1 MVKRLPLSGAPPPAN
16 TQWDPARCKR
26 VIRPLLVK
34 LNALREEVKRSEARA
49 RRPRRTLS
57 PDSGDNYGG
66 GKFGSKKSR
75 KPMRTYGA
83 SKTIPGKN
91 AVRASS
97 ASSASVMVVSRGTKN
112 MDYASFSFHDRTD
125 DPFPLHWSAN
135 TDCIAKGMVPASQNL
150 SARIV
155 KPIAFTDEA
164 NTRIHQHQEAVY
176 SALDKFL
183 FATSPPHKE
192 LAIPTLASMASRQVA
207 YCILAVGDDGMDW
220 YDYAKGYGRSGEYLR
235 EVARWHGIELLK
247 DALAVRAMDPVDGGG
262 AGAIGSCIGL
272 CRKHGAERE
281 AEALLETLLFF
292 NPVFYTAK
300 TNPAFETMRS
310 YFSISP
316 GGFVPPSS
324 VYRILKAFTP
334 PVYKNPSWISSKEI
348 QAILIIATKDIEI
361 VPRADEMVIGL
372 LESAFGLQGSYKTD
386 EESPHEHINLRPMP
400 RIGRR
405 KGEETIAGVI
415 RALIGAT
422 FQWAESNARGA
433 LIRLVKGYLSQDQ
446 ASKALAQDVWGT
458 EWPGL
463 VTSKIMA
470 MAHVQRWSCEEA
482 SCTDYCLETG
492 CFKESLREC
501 RDEIAL
507 CLEQLTDAL
516 HGNDGFLLVAEY
528 VRECYIPDTPSTTK
542 EEHAKEFARI
552 NSLTGRLLASIS
564 RASSSEYASMN
575 VPKTPKTSAPKVII
589 FTPGKLLT
597 PEDKKW
603 EKRRYLIGQLVLRI
617 ATQYQESVV
626 SFKHEW
632 VKWATNIEK
641 KVLRLKIETP
651 LETTVLKED
660 HGAQGVSSKQ
670 KLRKG
675 WRYEEGL
682 GEWVSTGQTPGRKE
696 IIPRRAGF
704 EVAIYNREG
713 GNWRQKY
720 PKFSSDHSAKLEIS
734 DSEDDSDGASLDS
747 EDGGSDSE
755 SDSEQGSL
763 YQGSDSEDT
772 KIKLPSLRSANKTQA
787 IRDSLRKFPMRSQL
801 FIASTPVVGRSAEL
815 SSPVARE
822 NLLSRF
828 IDSGKVFTSD
838 PVERSDEGEVDE
850 DGEDNEDDDEAN
862 EDGEEVNG
870 RITIPDSSPIVGR
883 LTRRSQEPIT
893 TPPTT
898 SSTAQLSAY
907 SPSSA
912 TLSSHLP
919 SPPPRRTKP
928 TYDDNDD
935 STDMASD
942 SDVDSD
948 SDYEPAVTLTVP
960 SATCEPNNSLE
971 DELSASDATFSCQR
985 GRPSSFTP
993 ILKTAVDIPSTAP
1006 QSTSTSNQS
1015 LSTSS
1020 KRKIERSAERRVVG
1034 RKRAML
1040 RKKSIPEIIRYEE
1053 VEMSADE
1060 LA

>member
-1 MVKRLPLSGAPPPAN
+1 MVKRLPLSDAPPPAN
-16 TQWDPARCKR
+16 TQWDSARCKR

-34 LNALREEVKRSEARA
+34 LNALREEVKRSEARTQ
-49 RRPRRTLS
+49 RPRRTLS

-66 GKFGSKKSR
+66 GKCGARKKSR
-75 KPMRTYGA
+75 KPIRTYRA
-83 SKTIPGKN
+83 SKTVHGKN
-91 AVRASS
+91 AAGASS
-97 ASSASVMVVSRGTKN
+97 ASSASVTVVSKGTKN
-112 MDYASFSFHDRTD
+112 IDYASFSFYDHAD
-125 DPFPLHWSAN
+125 DPLPLHWSAN
-135 TDCIAKGMVPASQNL
+135 ADCIAKGMVPASQNL

-164 NTRIHQHQEAVY
+164 NTRVHQHQEAVY

-192 LAIPTLASMASRQVA
+192 SAIPTLASMASRQVA

-247 DALAVRAMDPVDGGG
+247 DALAVRAMDPVDGG

-292 NPVFYTAK
+292 NPVFYTSK
-300 TNPAFETMRS
+300 TNPAFETIRS

-316 GGFVPPSS
+316 SSFVPPSS
-324 VYRILKAFTP
+324 VYRILEAFTP

-361 VPRADEMVIGL
+361 VPRADEMVIRL
-372 LESAFGLQGSYKTD
+372 LESAFGLQGNYKTG

-400 RIGRR
+400 RIGRQ
-405 KGEETIAGVI
+405 KGEEVIADVI
-415 RALIGAT
+415 RALVGAT

-433 LIRLVKGYLSQDQ
+433 LIRLVKGYLSQDR
-446 ASKALAQDVWGT
+446 ASKALAQDVWGA

-470 MAHVQRWSCEEA
+470 MVHVQRWSCEEA
-482 SCTDYCLETG
+482 SCTDHCFETG

-507 CLEQLTDAL
+507 CLELLTDAL
-516 HGNDGFLLVAEY
+516 HGNDGFLLVADY
-528 VRECYIPDTPSTTK
+528 VRECYIPDTPSATK

-564 RASSSEYASMN
+564 RASSSEYASVN
-575 VPKTPKTSAPKVII
+575 VPKTPKTSEPKVII

-617 ATQYQESVV
+617 ATQYQESVA

-660 HGAQGVSSKQ
+660 HRARGVSPKQ
-670 KLRKG
+670 EPRKG

-682 GEWVSTGQTPGRKE
+682 GEWVSTGQTPGRKK
-696 IIPRRAGF
+696 IIPRKAGF
-704 EVAIYNREG
+704 EVAIYNRER
-713 GNWRQKY
+713 GNWRRKY
-720 PKFSSDHSAKLEIS
+720 PKFSSDRSAKLKIS
-734 DSEDDSDGASLDS
+734 DSEDGSDGASLDS
-747 EDGGSDSE
+747 EDRG

-763 YQGSDSEDT
+763 YQGSDSETT
-772 KIKLPSLRSANKTQA
+772 KIRLPSLRSANKTQA

-801 FIASTPVVGRSAEL
+801 FIASTPAVDRSAEL
-815 SSPVARE
+815 SSPITRE

-828 IDSGKVFTSD
+828 IDSGKVLTSD
-838 PVERSDEGEVDE
+838 PVGRSDEGE
-850 DGEDNEDDDEAN
+850 GEDNEDDEDDKATD

-870 RITIPDSSPIVGR
+870 RLTIPDSSPIVGR

-898 SSTAQLSAY
+898 SSSTQSPAY

-912 TLSSHLP
+912 ASSHLP

-928 TYDDNDD
+928 IYDDDNMN
-935 STDMASD
+935 MASG
-942 SDVDSD
+942 SDIDSD
-948 SDYEPAVTLTVP
+948 SGYEPAVTPTV
-960 SATCEPNNSLE
+960 SSTTCESNNSLE
-971 DELSASDATFSCQR
+971 DELSASDATFSCHR
-985 GRPSSFTP
+985 DRPSSSTP
-993 ILKTAVDIPSTAP
+993 IPKTAVNISSTTSR
-1006 QSTSTSNQS
+1006 STSTSNQP
-1015 LSTSS
+1015 LSASS
-1020 KRKIERSAERRVVG
+1020 KRKIERSAKRRVVG
-1034 RKRAML
+1034 RKRVML
-1040 RKKSIPEIIRYEE
+1040 RKRSIAEITRHEE
-1053 VEMSADE
+1053 DEMSVDE